1 MLMMNDVFER
11 TWGQRAGARPAADY
25 WPTLI
30 PAVRKRHPGFR
41 FMAEA
46 YWDLEWALQQQGFD
60 FCYDKKLYDRME
72 HSDAESV
79 RQHLL
84 ADLAYQH
91 KLVRF
96 LENHDEPR
104 AAATF
109 TAGKAR
115 AAAVAVLTLPGAKLL
130 HEGQFEGRKVR
141 LPVFLSRRPAEPLD
155 GDLAAFYER
164 LLKETNRDVFRTG
177 RWRLCERSGWPD
189 NATHRNILS
198 WCWELEGERRLV
210 VINFSDAASQA
221 MVRSPWDDLRGRVW
235 RLSDPL
241 SGESFER
248 DGDGLA
254 RHGLFVSLDPWR
266 WHFLRL
272 ETSG

>member
-30 PAVRKRHPGFR
+30 PAVRERHPGFR

-72 HSDAESV
+72 HADAESLN
-79 RQHLL
+79 QHLL
-84 ADLAYQH
+84 ADLGYQH

-109 TAGKAR
+109 PPGRAR
-115 AAAVAVLTLPGAKLL
+115 TAAVAVLTLPGAKLL

-141 LPVFLSRRPAEPLD
+141 LPVFLARRPAEAPD
-155 GDLAAFYER
+155 ADLAAFYER
-164 LLKETNRDVFRTG
+164 LLRETDRDVFRRG
-177 RWRLCERSGWPD
+177 RWRLCERGGWPD
-189 NATHRNILS
+189 NVSHLNILT

-210 VINFSDAASQA
+210 VINFSDATSQA
-221 MVRSPWDDLRGRVW
+221 MVHPPWEDLRGRSW
-235 RLSDPL
+235 RLSDSL
-241 SGESFER
+241 SGEAFER
-248 DGDGLA
+248 SGDDLA
-254 RHGLFVSLDPWR
+254 AHGLFVSLAPWR
-266 WHFLRL
+266 WHFLRVQAR
-272 ETSG
+272 

>member
-1 MLMMNDVFER
+1 
-11 TWGQRAGARPAADY
+11 
-25 WPTLI
+25 
-30 PAVRKRHPGFR
+30 
-41 FMAEA
+41 
-46 YWDLEWALQQQGFD
+46 
-60 FCYDKKLYDRME
+60 
-72 HSDAESV
+72 V

-84 ADLAYQH
+84 ADLEYQH
-91 KLVRF
+91 RLVRF

-109 TAGKAR
+109 PPAKAR
-115 AAAVAVLTLPGAKLL
+115 AAAVAILTLTGAKLL

-141 LPVFLSRRPAEPLD
+141 LPVFLARRPAEPAD

-164 LLKETNRDVFRTG
+164 LLQEVNRDVFRTG

-189 NATHRNILS
+189 NVSHLNILT
-198 WCWELEGERRLV
+198 WCWELGGERRLV
-210 VINFSDAASQA
+210 VINFSDAPSQA
-221 MVRSPWDDLRGRVW
+221 MVRPPWDDLRGRVW
-235 RLSDPL
+235 RFSDPL
-241 SGESFER
+241 SGEAFER

-272 ETSG
+272 EQAGAGPAKP